1 MINSETKLYCLIG
14 NPVSKSLSPE
24 IHNLS
29 FKLNN
34 INARYL
40 VFNIDN
46 DKLKETING
55 IKALKI
61 EGFNV
66 TIPFKESIIDYLD
79 ELDDN
84 AKMIGAV
91 NTVKNID
98 GKLIGYNTDSLGFLH
113 TLEENFKNFN
123 ELKVAVIGAGGAGR
137 AVSFSLANKNIKEL
151 LIINRKVDRAKILS
165 EDIIKYHPDVKIS
178 HKNLNESEKI
188 INQYDLIV
196 NCTSVG
202 MYPEID
208 KCPINPVFFREN
220 TFVYDIIY
228 KPEVTNLLYKS
239 ENEGLKTKNGLD
251 MLLLQALYSEV
262 IWMNQESEILDK
274 KEMIKKDFV
283 KISRK

>member
-29 FKLNN
+29 FRLNY

-40 VFNIDN
+40 VFNVDN
-46 DKLKETING
+46 DKLKEAING

-91 NTVKNID
+91 NCVKSID
-98 GKLIGYNTDSLGFLH
+98 GKLIGYNTDSLAFIH
-113 TLEENFKNFN
+113 TLEENFENFP

-137 AVSFSLANKNIKEL
+137 AISFSLAKKNVKEL
-151 LIINRKVDRAKILS
+151 LIINRNIDKAKSLS
-165 EDIIKYHPDVKIS
+165 EDINKYYPDIKILYR
-178 HKNLNESEKI
+178 NLYDSEKI
-188 INQYDLIV
+188 INQYDLVV

-202 MYPEID
+202 MYPELD
-208 KCPINPVFFREN
+208 KCPINPILFTEN

-239 ENEGLKTKNGLD
+239 EKEGLKTKNGLD

-262 IWMNQESEILDK
+262 IWMNQEYEILGK
-274 KEMIKKDFV
+274 KEIFKKGFY
-283 KISRK
+283 KNK